1 MNKLE
6 KTLNAKYNELLKLK
20 IYVSWRQFLE
30 TSYEIASDKKQYNTC
45 HEIQLLISEDI
56 NS

>member
-30 TSYEIASDKKQYNTC
+30 TSYEIASEKKDYNRC